1 LIAQTASSAA
11 TGTATTTAAATAT
24 VTATDPAASAATST
38 TALDQSFK
46 NLLQTLGVTGNNASL
61 NSFLQAMSANV
72 QAA

>member
-1 LIAQTASSAA
+1 
-11 TGTATTTAAATAT
+11 
-24 VTATDPAASAATST
+24 
-38 TALDQSFK
+38 LDQSFK